1 MPVSNVIGINDR
13 QFVRFFA
20 EPVECEDCGED
31 TLGYVFENSQQ
42 IVCSHCRNVMLELE
56 RDFRRGEIRPYA
68 FTVLKN
74 LIADHYRRMP
84 EEEYAFE
91 EVVDNSEYHLEVR
104 RLLDGLKRLG
114 ENCQSVLS
122 LVAVGHTQKEISEVI
137 NQPIGT
143 VGSWLARCRR
153 KLVEVMGL

>member
-1 MPVSNVIGINDR
+1 MLARELTRILPDLMVFAKVRAPNQMMAED
-13 QFVRFFA
+13 FVQ
-20 EPVECEDCGED
+20 ETC
-31 TLGYVFENSQQ
+31 TK
-42 IVCSHCRNVMLELE
+42 MLELE
-56 RDFRRGEIRPYA
+56 REFRRGEIRPYA

-84 EEEYAFE
+84 EQEYEFE

-104 RLLDGLKRLG
+104 RLLDGLKQLG

-122 LVAVGHTQKEISEVI
+122 LVGIGHTQKEISEVI

>member
-1 MPVSNVIGINDR
+1 MLARELTRILPDLMVFAKVRAPNQMMAED
-13 QFVRFFA
+13 FVQ
-20 EPVECEDCGED
+20 ETC
-31 TLGYVFENSQQ
+31 TK
-42 IVCSHCRNVMLELE
+42 MLELE
-56 RDFRRGEIRPYA
+56 REFRIGEIRPYA

-91 EVVDNSEYHLEVR
+91 EIEDNSEYHLEVR